1 MARCCED
8 KACEVTALRERHSR
22 VLWFVLAINAAMFA
36 VEATAGVLASS
47 TALLADSLDMLGDA
61 LVYGF
66 SLFVLARSVRW
77 QASAALAKGAFML
90 VFGLAV
96 LGEAIWKV

>member
-1 MARCCED
+1 MAGCCED
-8 KACEVTALRERHSR
+8 KACEVIALRETHSR
-22 VLWFVLAINAAMFA
+22 VLWFVLAINAAMFV

-77 QASAALAKGAFML
+77 QASAALAKGAFM
-90 VFGLAV
+90 
-96 LGEAIWKV
+96 